1 MSKELVLEKLES
13 MGFSVVDAHEYGYV
27 FEYEELTF
35 LYMPDDDENF
45 LRFALPNIFV
55 VTAENRSFVLELVND
70 TNMTIKYSKT
80 CVFGENVWIFYE
92 YRLFGDDIIETIIEH
107 GLLLLQATVGLFHKK
122 IKDTPHTDITK
133 RRKKRLVPRKTGI
146 E

>member
-13 MGFSVVDAHEYGYV
+13 LGFSVMDAHEFGYV
-27 FEYEELTF
+27 FKYEKLTL

-45 LRFALPNIFV
+45 LRFALPNIFD
-55 VTAENRSFVLELVND
+55 VTAENRPFVLEVAND

-80 CVFGENVWIFYE
+80 CVLGESVWAFYE
-92 YRLFGDDIIETIIEH
+92 YRLFGDDNIEAIIKH

-122 IKDTPHTDITK
+122 IEGEYEFVRNKIN
-133 RRKKRLVPRKTGI
+133 RKKDGGY
-146 E
+146 

>member
-13 MGFSVVDAHEYGYV
+13 LGFSVVDAHKFGYV

-45 LRFALPNIFV
+45 LRFALPNIFD
-55 VTAENRSFVLELVND
+55 VTTENRSFVLELVND
-70 TNMTIKYSKT
+70 INMTIKYSKT
-80 CVFGENVWIFYE
+80 CVFGENVWIFCE
-92 YRLFGDDIIETIIEH
+92 FRLFGDDNIEAIIEH
-107 GLLLLQATVGLFHKK
+107 GLLLLQATLGLFHRK
-122 IKDTPHTDITK
+122 IEETPHTATTI
-133 RRKKRLVPRKTGI
+133 RRQKRLIPNKACV

>member
-1 MSKELVLEKLES
+1 MSKDLVLEKLES
-13 MGFSVVDAHEYGYV
+13 LGFSVVDAHEFGYV
-27 FEYEELTF
+27 FKYEELTF
-35 LYMPDDDENF
+35 LYMPDNDENF
-45 LRFALPNIFV
+45 LRFALPNIYV

-92 YRLFGDDIIETIIEH
+92 YRLLGDDNMEVIIEH
-107 GLLLLQATVGLFHKK
+107 GILLLQETLGLFHRK
-122 IKDTPHTDITK
+122 IKEMSHTDTTI
-133 RRKKRLVPRKTGI
+133 RRKKRIVPNKTCI

>member
-92 YRLFGDDIIETIIEH
+92 YRLFGDDNIETIIEH